1 MQPMM
6 SYTVRPSL
14 RVWALTAALVSTADK
29 SLQVLPTN
37 AMGLEMSV
45 WILIGMC
52 LCVSR
57 DIRESAHQKHRAD
70 DEDPRPMHTCVIYLG
85 PRVGISS
92 TLDPLVPAVC
102 PRSRVLPLPRVRSNP
117 DDHSCPGKGQARL
130 TFPKSRMKQSPL
142 LKLSQDTGT
151 SVARTTR
158 RPLTW
163 KSLCT
168 TTSLGTTCLNPDATP
183 PFCQAKEQC

>member
-6 SYTVRPSL
+6 SYTVHPSL
-14 RVWALTAALVSTADK
+14 HVQALTAALVSTADK

-37 AMGLEMSV
+37 AMGLDMSV
-45 WILIGMC
+45 WILIGMW

-57 DIRESAHQKHRAD
+57 DIRESVHQKNRAD
-70 DEDPRPMHTCVIYLG
+70 DEDPRSMHDTSG
-85 PRVGISS
+85 SS
-92 TLDPLVPAVC
+92 GLCGLSPFTSA
-102 PRSRVLPLPRVRSNP
+102 PLPRVRSNP

-130 TFPKSRMKQSPL
+130 TFPRSRMKQSPL

>member
-1 MQPMM
+1 MM

-14 RVWALTAALVSTADK
+14 HVQALTVALVSTADK

-45 WILIGMC
+45 CILIGMW

-70 DEDPRPMHTCVIYLG
+70 DEDPRSIRDHLG
-85 PRVGISS
+85 
-92 TLDPLVPAVC
+92 LLVPVVC

-130 TFPKSRMKQSPL
+130 TFPRSRMKQSPL

>member
-1 MQPMM
+1 MYHTHRHIPGTYAANDVIHCGSKPTCPGTHFSACVHSGQEPAGFAHKCHG
-6 SYTVRPSL
+6 L
-14 RVWALTAALVSTADK
+14 RNERLY
-29 SLQVLPTN
+29 
-37 AMGLEMSV
+37 
-45 WILIGMC
+45 LIGMW

-57 DIRESAHQKHRAD
+57 DIRESAHQQPCAN
-70 DEDPRPMHTCVIYLG
+70 DEDPRPMHPCMVHLG
-85 PRVGISS
+85 PRVGIS
-92 TLDPLVPAVC
+92 VPVVC
-102 PRSRVLPLPRVRSNP
+102 PRSRVLPSP

-130 TFPKSRMKQSPL
+130 TFPRSRMKQSPL